1 MPVRSA
7 PGHYI
12 WFWLEGT
19 PPINST
25 IVNTTTQLEGRT
37 FLKGFQINRTGNYKF
52 TIHADN
58 EEGSDS
64 KAIEVTVLGKVIKTV
79 IKGLKAC
86 LQWKVHVAYAA
97 SLQALHSNT

>member
-25 IVNTTTQLEGRT
+25 IVNTATHTATQLEGRT
-37 FLKGFQINRTGNYKF
+37 FLTGFQINRTGNYNF
-52 TIHADN
+52 TIQAHN
-58 EEGSDS
+58 EEGLDS
-64 KAIEVTVLGKVIKTV
+64 KTIEVIVLGKVIKMV

-86 LQWKVHVAYAA
+86 L
-97 SLQALHSNT
+97 